1 MKSVKNTSLQ
11 GITIP
16 FKTPEGVKSLF
27 LAPKS
32 STTVPDSWDSKVL
45 HNLVE
50 RRMAKVVYVADPPA
64 TPAPVRAVQRNTRI
78 REVS

>member
-16 FKTPEGVKSLF
+16 FKTPEGLKSLF

-32 STTVPDSWDSKVL
+32 SAAVPDSWDSKVL
-45 HNLVE
+45 RNLVE

-64 TPAPVRAVQRNTRI
+64 APAPVLTQRNTR
-78 REVS
+78 RKEVS

>member
-16 FKTPEGVKSLF
+16 FKTPEGLKSLF

-45 HNLVE
+45 RNLVE
-50 RRMAKVVYVADPPA
+50 RRMAKVVYVADPAPA
-64 TPAPVRAVQRNTRI
+64 PAPVRTQRNTR
-78 REVS
+78 RKEVS

>member
-16 FKTPEGVKSLF
+16 FKTPEGLKSLF

-45 HNLVE
+45 RNLVE
-50 RRMAKVVYVADPPA
+50 RRMAKVVYVADLPA
-64 TPAPVRAVQRNTRI
+64 APAPVRNQRNTR
-78 REVS
+78 RKEVS